1 MLLKILKLAGL
12 DIPAKIEAAKASLE
26 LRVEQATDH
35 VRQVAQEA
43 AVVAALAA
51 IAAVTGGMAAGVGL
65 IALYRWT
72 ADGYGVYAGLAVVGA
87 ILVAVTVILAA
98 VATIKARSL
107 APRGARLP
115 HYAGDATVVTSDP
128 GVIAGASAAD
138 VAVTEPYSSAAQPW
152 APPAAA
158 TFAVRPASANDLA
171 EPLAFF
177 LSKVVKYPRIGNPM
191 IDELIGNLRTTAYGT
206 TNEAIDGAANVIRH
220 GNRANLIVVL
230 TGAAFVGW
238 LLSHHSR
245 Q

>member
-26 LRVEQATDH
+26 LRVEQATAH

-43 AVVAALAA
+43 AVIAALAA
-51 IAAVTGGMAAGVGL
+51 IAAITAAMATGVGL

-72 ADGYGVYAGLAVVGA
+72 ADAYGVYAGLAVVGA
-87 ILVAVTVILAA
+87 ILVAVTVIFAT
-98 VATIKARSL
+98 VATVKARSL

-115 HYAGDATVVTSDP
+115 KYAGDVAVVTSDP
-128 GVIAGASAAD
+128 GVIAEASAAD
-138 VAVTEPYSSAAQPW
+138 AAATEPYSAAQSW
-152 APPAAA
+152 TPPAAA
-158 TFAVRPASANDLA
+158 TFAVRPVSSASDLA

-177 LSKVVKYPRIGNPM
+177 LSKFVKYPRIGNPM
-191 IDELIGNLRTTAYGT
+191 VDELVGNLRTTAYGT